1 MKSRKLNLRENTSHA
16 IILFDGVCNLCNF
29 FIDFIIRKDRKGI
42 FRFTPLQSAM
52 GHEKIMLFKIN
63 EKSTDS
69 VILLEEDKYFV
80 RSTAALRILLKLHFP
95 WSLMY
100 VFILIPRIV
109 RDPIYDCIARNR
121 YQWFGKRETCRLP
134 SPEEKE
140 RFF

>member
-1 MKSRKLNLRENTSHA
+1 MKSGKSNLRENTGHL

-42 FRFTPLQSAM
+42 FRYAPLQTAM
-52 GHEKIMLFKIN
+52 GHEKITLFNFN
-63 EKSTDS
+63 EKSADS
-69 VILLEEDKYFV
+69 VILLEGDKYFV

-109 RDPIYDCIARNR
+109 RDPIYDYIARNR
-121 YQWFGKRETCRLP
+121 YRWFGKRESCRLP